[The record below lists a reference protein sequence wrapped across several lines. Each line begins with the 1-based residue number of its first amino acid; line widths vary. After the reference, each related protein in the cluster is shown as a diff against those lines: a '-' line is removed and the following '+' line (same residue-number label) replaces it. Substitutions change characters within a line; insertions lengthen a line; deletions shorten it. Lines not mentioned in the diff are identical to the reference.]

1 METVLILLLSIP
13 FLVLK
18 YYFDDHETSDE
29 KDRRRFAVGV
39 GLVQARQYDE
49 ALAYFMLMAQQ
60 FPKSAT
66 LHLLKGRCNLG
77 LGNYY
82 SALYDFTVSL
92 TLDNTLAET
101 YLFKGQAHFQLA
113 EFPAAFQ
120 EFDKAVWH
128 TRSGNADALRWRALA
143 RLKAGQTEQ
152 ARQDLEK
159 ALALGDENAAFH
171 LNTLFTPDGVRLRDY
186 RRKDS

>member
-1 METVLILLLSIP
+1 METVLLLLLSIP
-13 FLVLK
+13 FLILR
-18 YYFDDHETSDE
+18 YYFHDHETAAE
-29 KDRRRFAVGV
+29 KDQRRFAEGI
-39 GLVQARQYDE
+39 GLVQARQFDE
-49 ALAYFMLMAQQ
+49 ALAYFTLMAQQ

-66 LHLLKGRCNLG
+66 VHLFKGRCNLG

-82 SALYDFTVSL
+82 SALYDFSVSL

-101 YLFKGQAHFQLA
+101 YLGKGQAHYHLDEFQQ
-113 EFPAAFQ
+113 AFL

-128 TRSGNADALRWRALA
+128 TRSANADALRWRAVA
-143 RLKAGQTEQ
+143 RMAFNQLDP

-159 ALALGDENAAFH
+159 AAALGDENADFY
-171 LNTLFTPDGVRLRDY
+171 LRTLFSLSGARQ